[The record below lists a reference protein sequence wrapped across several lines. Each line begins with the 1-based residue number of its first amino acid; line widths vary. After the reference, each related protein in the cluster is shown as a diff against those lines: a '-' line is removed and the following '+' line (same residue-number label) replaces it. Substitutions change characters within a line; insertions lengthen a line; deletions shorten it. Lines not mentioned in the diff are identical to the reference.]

1 MSVASEHVGLFM
13 CLGAAFGGITLSRG
27 IEVAVVRAAHG
38 APMLASLRAS
48 LTATQDA
55 LGSLSGPVLLLT
67 GQPHALG
74 AAALTR
80 GPLRCSVYH
89 ESLRIPLQLGDPCFP
104 IVPAVVRAWPV
115 KPSSATTAHCP
126 ILPGSAWLPP
136 ASWLAATGKLPP
148 AGRMNLVHP
157 WNRKNGS
164 PARDCGQTSSRPPL
178 PTRGGFTFEL

>member
-1 MSVASEHVGLFM
+1 M
-13 CLGAAFGGITLSRG
+13 LGCGFWGITLSRG

-38 APMLASLRAS
+38 APVLALLRAA
-48 LTATQDA
+48 LTPTQDA
-55 LGSLSGPVLLLT
+55 LGFLSGPVLLLT

-89 ESLRIPLQLGDPCFP
+89 ENLQISLQLGDPCFP
-104 IVPAVVRAWPV
+104 TVPAVVRVWPV
-115 KPSSATTAHCP
+115 KPGSATTAHCP
-126 ILPGSAWLPP
+126 ILPGPAWLPP

-157 WNRKNGS
+157 RNRKNGS
-164 PARDCGQTSSRPPL
+164 LALDCGQTSSRPLL
-178 PTRGGFTFEL
+178 PTREGFTFEL

>member
-13 CLGAAFGGITLSRG
+13 CLGVAFGGITLSRG
-27 IEVAVVRAAHG
+27 IEVAVVRKAHG
-38 APMLASLRAS
+38 APVLAS

-74 AAALTR
+74 AAAGSSQMLCVPREPPNTFAVG
-80 GPLRCSVYH
+80 GPLFSSCPSCGQSMACQARQCHHRTLPHPAWFCLTS
-89 ESLRIPLQLGDPCFP
+89 SCFL
-104 IVPAVVRAWPV
+104 AGSHRET
-115 KPSSATTAHCP
+115 PSC
-126 ILPGSAWLPP
+126 WE
-136 ASWLAATGKLPP
+136 
-148 AGRMNLVHP
+148 NLVHP

-164 PARDCGQTSSRPPL
+164 PALDCGQTSSRPPL